1 MIRKF
6 SLVLL
11 VIIAISGIFI
21 SKNDSS
27 VTVAIRTYVI
37 DFTYPVITFLSKPFE
52 MVEDLNKSI
61 KSYFFVHKKNKELL
75 AENKELKK
83 KLIDLLGAAYENDRL
98 RGLLSYTQN
107 LDYKYISTVV
117 VGSTGGTFFRSILV
131 NSGAKDNV
139 KKGQA
144 VVSEDG
150 LVGRVIEVGRYTSR
164 ILLLT
169 DLNSNIPI
177 ITNKSREHGIMSG
190 DNEEMPKLLY
200 LPKDSSTT
208 DGEIILTSG
217 EEEVYPPGLHVGIIK
232 IGSDGI
238 RRVIPFAKLHNLDQ
252 LSIIDYLE

>member
-177 ITNKSREHGIMSG
+177 ITNKSREHGIM
-190 DNEEMPKLLY
+190 
-200 LPKDSSTT
+200 PKDSSTT